1 MSRII
6 GKSLLLAF
14 LLGVATMRI
23 AFAYIDPA
31 TGGMSFQALATA
43 LAVVTGLALVFS
55 RQIRMFLARI
65 RRRLRHEDEAEGQE
79 AQEATVT
86 SELERPGD
94 H

>member
-1 MSRII
+1 MARIVS
-6 GKSLLLAF
+6 KSLVLAL
-14 LLGVATMRI
+14 LLGVVATRI

-31 TGGMSFQALATA
+31 TGGMLFQALATA

-65 RRRLRHEDEAEGQE
+65 RRRLRHEDEAEGQD
-79 AQEATVT
+79 AQEAAVT